1 MQTMKIRTFT
11 WAIGM
16 ATICLFSC
24 HSGSQGVAMT
34 EHVMIGGMANG
45 GEVEKTLEVVRFSG
59 IESRLAVDIHYTQ
72 GAEYNVK
79 VRASQDVMDRSSIFV
94 SGSILI
100 LKMKKDAED
109 DDRDTR
115 DKKLTLFVTA
125 PKINSL
131 ENSGSMK
138 FKTMQ
143 MGNGGLHIV
152 NKGQLDVCVQK
163 IVGKSG
169 NGLSIDNTGRM
180 TVEVPEVDMTK
191 VSLENKGVLTFT
203 HNGLKSE
210 KMTIDNFGKITFSGK
225 VTSQTVDLNNAGVCH
240 VTSAFNL
247 TDSYTFNNSGRFDM
261 IGDVS
266 GKEAC
271 LKNLG
276 VCRMESSFDVT
287 GSYSYSNS
295 GRSEGHGDVV
305 ARTINI
311 FNSGIDKKEG
321 KLNADGLTM
330 KISGKSHYDMD
341 YAGGDVT
348 LDCKGV
354 GHFNLGLDCRSIKV
368 NSSGR
373 INVTLSGTADNT
385 LLEGSGVS
393 HVNTSKLNKF

>member
-1 MQTMKIRTFT
+1 MKIRTFT

-34 EHVMIGGMANG
+34 DHVMIEGMANG
-45 GEVEKTLEVVRFSG
+45 GEVEKTLEVGRFSG
-59 IESRLAVDIHYTQ
+59 IESRLAVDIYYTQ

-79 VRASQDVMDRSSIFV
+79 VRASQDVMNRASIFV
-94 SGSILI
+94 SGSTLI

-109 DDRDTR
+109 DGRDTR
-115 DKKLTLFVTA
+115 DQKLTLFVTA
-125 PKINSL
+125 PKINAL

-143 MGNGGLHIV
+143 MGNGGLRIA
-152 NKGQLDVCVQK
+152 NKGLLDISVQK
-163 IVGKSG
+163 IGGKSG
-169 NGLSIDNTGRM
+169 NGLRIDNIGRM
-180 TVEVPEVDMTK
+180 TVEAPVVDMTQ
-191 VSLENKGVLTFT
+191 VSLENKGILTFT

-210 KMTIDNFGKITFSGK
+210 KMTIDNSGKMTFSGR
-225 VTSQTVDLNNAGVCH
+225 VTSQTADLNNVGVCH
-240 VTSAFNL
+240 VTSAFDL
-247 TDSYTFNNSGRFDM
+247 TDTYTFNNSGRLDM
-261 IGDVS
+261 TGDVS
-266 GKEAC
+266 GKAAC
-271 LKNLG
+271 LKNRG
-276 VCRMESSFDVT
+276 VCRMESSFNVK
-287 GSYSYSNS
+287 GPYSYSNS
-295 GRSEGHGDVV
+295 GRSEGHGDV
-305 ARTINI
+305 AAHTITI
-311 FNSGIDKKEG
+311 SNSGIDEKEG

-330 KISGKSHYDMD
+330 NISGKSHYDMD
-341 YAGGDVT
+341 YAGGDAT

-385 LLEGSGVS
+385 LVEGAGVS